1 MRQQN
6 HKNRHKNTLTRSRLV
21 SFVLSNVLI
30 LLTIGLPLLWFW
42 FKVYSM
48 AKSSRSSSSNNN
60 YPYILIPGLKLEN
73 DSIMSDFS
81 LRLQRALSLHNSS
94 NKQQK
99 LIILGGITHKNS
111 ISEAEAGA
119 RYLLKHKI
127 KSDKL
132 ILEAQSQNTMENL
145 KNAREIISSSSCF
158 LISNRFH
165 LYRIKC
171 FARGLNLS
179 ITPIAAEKDFNLSI
193 KMLLDCFKEAYFV
206 HWYFSGKLW
215 LLLSGD
221 KSSKAYIS

>member
-6 HKNRHKNTLTRSRLV
+6 HKNRHKNTLIRSRLV

-30 LLTIGLPLLWFW
+30 LLTIGLPLLWFL

-48 AKSSRSSSSNNN
+48 AKSSRSSNNNN

-73 DSIMSDFS
+73 NNIMSDFS
-81 LRLQRALSLHNSS
+81 LRLQRALSLYNSG

-119 RYLLKHKI
+119 RYLLKYKI
-127 KSDKL
+127 KSNNI
-132 ILEAQSQNTMENL
+132 ILENQSQNTMENL

-171 FARGLNLS
+171 FARGLNLT
-179 ITPIAAEKDFNLSI
+179 ITPIAAEEHFNLSI